1 MVKTFEIMAK
11 DLTSSGVARQN
22 ILNNTYALQEIQ
34 KAVGME
40 GVLFENE
47 YRFTKK
53 QLAQFFEVSERTIN
67 NCLANN
73 EAELAKNG
81 YGVLSGKRLINFKLA
96 VENQFD
102 PEMDFM
108 IKTVRLGVF
117 NFRAFLNLSMLLTD
131 SEKAK
136 EMRST
141 ILDIVIDTINK
152 RTGGGTKYINQRDE
166 DFVINLLSGED
177 YRKEFTDALRDYVA
191 MGNFKYI
198 VYTNKIYSSI
208 FKENADEY
216 RKILKLDS
224 SENVRHTM
232 YSEVLDLISSYE
244 TGFADILRAESLRLN
259 RKLTSIE
266 VDTAFHK
273 FEQQKLWE
281 PFREKAR
288 QKMASRD
295 LCFRDALHQNLEE
308 YISSVPKEDFD
319 RFLGEKSK
327 DLEQRLEEYKE
338 ALKRL
343 KERD

>member
-1 MVKTFEIMAK
+1 MSKN
-11 DLTSSGVARQN
+11 LTTSGIARQN
-22 ILNNTYALQEIQ
+22 VLNNTYALQEIQ

-53 QLAQFFEVSERTIN
+53 QLAQFFEVSERTIEN
-67 NCLANN
+67 YIEKNHV
-73 EAELAKNG
+73 ELSKNG

-96 VENQFD
+96 IENHFD
-102 PEMDFM
+102 TEMDFG
-108 IKTVRLGVF
+108 IKTVRLGIF
-117 NFRAFLNLSMLLTD
+117 NFRAMLNLGMLLSD

-166 DFVINLLSGED
+166 DFVVNLLSGED

-244 TGFADILRAESLRLN
+244 TGFADVLRTESLRLN
-259 RKLTSIE
+259 RKLTSVE
-266 VDTAFHK
+266 VDAAFRK

-281 PFREKAR
+281 PLREKAR

>member
-1 MVKTFEIMAK
+1 MSKN
-11 DLTSSGVARQN
+11 LTTSGVARQN

-34 KAVGME
+34 KAVGIE
-40 GVLFENE
+40 GIMFESE
-47 YRFTKK
+47 FRFTKK
-53 QLAQFFEVSERTIN
+53 QLAKFFEITERTIDN
-67 NCLANN
+67 YLEKYEN
-73 EAELAKNG
+73 ELVKNG
-81 YGVLSGKRLINFKLA
+81 YEVLKGKRLIDLKL
-96 VENQFD
+96 VIERQHVH
-102 PEMDFM
+102 EIDFVN
-108 IKTVRLGVF
+108 KAPQLGIF
-117 NFRAFLNLSMLLTD
+117 NFRSFLNLSMLLTD

-136 EMRST
+136 EMRSA

-152 RTGGGTKYINQRDE
+152 RTGGGTKFINQRDE
-166 DFVINLLSGED
+166 DFVGNLLRGEE

-216 RKILKLDS
+216 RKILKLES
-224 SENVRHTM
+224 SDNVRHTM

-244 TGFADILRAESLRLN
+244 TGFADLLRTNSESLGRRL
-259 RKLTSIE
+259 SSSE
-266 VDTAFHK
+266 VDNLFHR
-273 FEQQKLWE
+273 FEKQKLWE
-281 PFREKAR
+281 PLREKAR

-319 RFLGEKSK
+319 RFLGERSK
-327 DLEQRLEEYKE
+327 DVEQRLEDYKE

-343 KERD
+343 KERE